1 MHSKRIATVSVLAFA
16 ALGFSAC
23 GVDTTGLSAE
33 SARTPAG
40 NPSSGVIVY
49 EYADLQCPACQAANE
64 LIKKPLLEKYG
75 KQVRFEFKHFP
86 LKSIHRFAFE
96 AAQASECAADQ
107 GKFWEYIDT
116 AYANQSKLSSSALRE
131 WAVSLQLDA
140 PLFERCV
147 ASGIKADAVNADAA
161 QGMKLGVDST
171 PTFMV
176 NGARVERNTVEAISQ
191 AIDAAL
197 KQGAVPL

>member
-1 MHSKRIATVSVLAFA
+1 MKRYPLAVLATSAVA
-16 ALGFSAC
+16 ALTLSAC
-23 GVDTTGLSAE
+23 GVDTSGLSSE

-75 KQVRFEFKHFP
+75 TQVRFEFKHFP

-96 AAQASECAADQ
+96 AAQATECAADQ
-107 GKFWEYIDT
+107 GKFWEYLDL
-116 AYANQSKLSSSALRE
+116 AYVNQSKLSSSAMRE
-131 WAVSLQLDA
+131 WAATLQLDA
-140 PLFERCV
+140 PLFERCL
-147 ASGIKADAVNADAA
+147 ASGIKQGTVNADVS
-161 QGMKLGVDST
+161 QGIKLGVNST
-171 PTFMV
+171 PTFFV
-176 NGARVERNTVEAISQ
+176 NGTRVERNTLEAIST

-197 KQGAVPL
+197 KQQSVPL

>member
-1 MHSKRIATVSVLAFA
+1 MHSKRIAAVSVLAFA
-16 ALGFSAC
+16 ALGLSAC

-33 SARTPAG
+33 SRRTPAG

-96 AAQASECAADQ
+96 AAQATECAADQ
-107 GKFWEYIDT
+107 GKFWEYIDV
-116 AYANQSKLSSSALRE
+116 AYANQSKLSSTALRE
-131 WAVSLQLDA
+131 WAASLQLDA

-147 ASGIKADAVNADAA
+147 ASGIKTDAVNADAA

-171 PTFMV
+171 PTFFV

-197 KQGAVPL
+197 KQQSVPL